1 MTIFPL
7 VIARFAAFIA
17 VWLPSRKRPYAGH
30 PCASLEGLSD
40 KGLQDIGLEPSR
52 RDFDSVKPFW
62 MP

>member
-7 VIARFAAFIA
+7 AIARFAQIA
-17 VWLPSRKRPYAGH
+17 V
-30 PCASLEGLSD
+30 SLLGWNRRAAARARAALDGLSD
-40 KGLQDIGLEPSR
+40 KGLKDIGLEPSR